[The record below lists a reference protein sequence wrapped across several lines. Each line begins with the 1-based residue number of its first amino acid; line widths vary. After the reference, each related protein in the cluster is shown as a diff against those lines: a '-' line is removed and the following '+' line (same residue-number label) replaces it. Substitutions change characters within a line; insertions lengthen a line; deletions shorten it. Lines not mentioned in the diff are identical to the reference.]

1 MNYVLY
7 NDLLKVSIS
16 DYGAEIRSIQ
26 SQKTNVEYLWQG
38 SDVYW
43 EDRATVI
50 FPICGRLYQ
59 GKYTYL
65 GKEYEMIIHGF
76 AKVST
81 FTVVE
86 HTPEKVV
93 MLLTANDF
101 TRAQYPFEFKLKMI
115 YTLKGNQIK
124 QTFMVENTDNKT
136 LIFTCGG
143 HPGFNVPWKDGEQYE
158 DYYLEFENDK
168 PQYNIFFNQDGLFN
182 GRKELQPMVDGK
194 IIPLS
199 HDLFDNDAL
208 FLQDG
213 AKKVS
218 LKSKKNNTVISV
230 EYQDMTRVG
239 FWKDEKTTAPFLCIE
254 PWAGIPASAGVTDDL
269 ETKAEMTHL
278 APKGICEKSFTITV
292 EE

>member
-16 DYGAEIRSIQ
+16 DKGAEIRSIE
-26 SQKTNVEYLWQG
+26 SAKTGIEYLWQG

-43 EDRATVI
+43 KDRATVI
-50 FPICGRLYQ
+50 FPICGRLCQ
-59 GKYTYL
+59 GKYTYK
-65 GKEYEMIIHGF
+65 GKEYQMIIHGF
-76 AKVST
+76 AKKST
-81 FTVVE
+81 FTVTE

-93 MLLTANDF
+93 MELKANDF
-101 TRAQYPFEFKLKMI
+101 TREQYPFEFTLKMI
-115 YTLKGNQIK
+115 YILQGDKIT
-124 QTFMVENTDNKT
+124 QTYFVENNDDKT

-143 HPGFNVPWKDGEQYE
+143 HPGFNVPWKDGEAYE
-158 DYYLEFENDK
+158 DYYLEFANDK
-168 PQYNIFFNQDGLFN
+168 PQYNIFFTEEGLFN

-213 AKKVS
+213 AKEVA
-218 LKSKKNNTVISV
+218 LKSKKNKTQIIVNY
-230 EYQDMTRVG
+230 EDMTRVG
-239 FWKDEKTTAPFLCIE
+239 FWKDEKTTAPFVCIE
-254 PWAGIPASAGVTDDL
+254 PWCGIPASDGVIDDL

-278 APKGICEKSFTITV
+278 APNKTFSASFSISIK
-292 EE
+292 E

>member
-7 NDLLKVSIS
+7 NDLLKVCIS
-16 DYGAEIRSIQ
+16 DYGAEIRSIE
-26 SQKTNVEYLWQG
+26 SKKTGVEYLWQG

-43 EDRATVI
+43 KDRATVI

-59 GKYTYL
+59 GKYTYQ
-65 GKEYEMIIHGF
+65 GKEYQMIIHGF
-76 AKVST
+76 AKKST
-81 FTVVE
+81 FNVVE

-93 MLLTANDF
+93 MELKANDF
-101 TRAQYPFEFKLKMI
+101 TRAQYPFEFTLQLI
-115 YTLKGNQIK
+115 YTLQGDKIT
-124 QTFMVENTDNKT
+124 QTYFVKNDDEKT

-158 DYYLEFENDK
+158 DYYLEFANDK
-168 PQYNIFFNQDGLFN
+168 PQYNIFFNEDGLFN

-213 AKKVS
+213 AKEVA
-218 LKSKKNNTVISV
+218 LKSKKNTTQIIVNY
-230 EYQDMTRVG
+230 EDMTRVG

-278 APKGICEKSFTITV
+278 PSGKTYSASFSIQIK
-292 EE
+292 E

>member
-16 DYGAEIRSIQ
+16 DKGAEIRSIK
-26 SQKTNVEYLWQG
+26 SAKTDIEYLWQG

-43 EDRATVI
+43 KDRATVI
-50 FPICGRLYQ
+50 FPICGRLHQ
-59 GKYTYL
+59 GKYTYQ
-65 GKEYEMIIHGF
+65 GKTYEMIIHGF
-76 AKVST
+76 AKKSI
-81 FTVVE
+81 FQVVE
-86 HTPEKVV
+86 HTPSKVV
-93 MLLTANDF
+93 MQLTANDF
-101 TRAQYPFEFKLKMI
+101 TRAQYPFEFKLQLI
-115 YTLKGNQIK
+115 YTLQGDKIT
-124 QTFMVENTDNKT
+124 QTYFVENTDDKT

-143 HPGFNVPWKDGEQYE
+143 HPGFNVPWNSGEEYE
-158 DYYLEFENDK
+158 DYYLEFANDK
-168 PQYNIFFNQDGLFN
+168 PQYNIFFNEDGLFN

-213 AKKVS
+213 AKEVA
-218 LKSKKNNTVISV
+218 LKSRKNNTQIIVNY
-230 EYQDMTRVG
+230 EDMTRVG

-254 PWAGIPASAGVTDDL
+254 PWCGIPASAGVTDDL

-278 APKGICEKSFTITV
+278 ASGKTFSASFSI
-292 EE
+292 EIKE